1 MASRTEPKGVRKAW
15 CPSSPP
21 HSVDCNAARAA
32 EEEHVR
38 PPLRYLIALAPF
50 GIVFFVT
57 VLVIAIIT
65 RQTLSRALIEVMRS
79 ETLLTRSWFTVIAL
93 ALAVSAALM
102 VWALSTE

>member
-1 MASRTEPKGVRKAW
+1 MASRTEPKGVGKAW

-21 HSVDCNAARAA
+21 HSVDAARAA
-32 EEEHVR
+32 EEEHVT
-38 PPLRYLIALAPF
+38 PLLRYLIALAPF